1 MTPADLRDPD
11 PTPSE
16 GFLPRAHRL
25 ALCRWCRRSRPAGTR
40 SCWPCWTVTPTKQP
54 SPWAGTCPR
63 CCRMT
68 SARASATSPG
78 TKAALASVCRVQKVK
93 QGAATMS
100 LPVIARHPPQSAS
113 SPPPA
118 GTKGT
123 FQLSVLQDGPADRA
137 GVPPGSWLLELNG
150 DSVKSYSHTQLTRK
164 VPAPGMGGEGWG
176 WECH

>member
-1 MTPADLRDPD
+1 
-11 PTPSE
+11 
-16 GFLPRAHRL
+16 
-25 ALCRWCRRSRPAGTR
+25 
-40 SCWPCWTVTPTKQP
+40 
-54 SPWAGTCPR
+54 
-63 CCRMT
+63 
-68 SARASATSPG
+68 
-78 TKAALASVCRVQKVK
+78 
-93 QGAATMS
+93 MS

-164 VPAPGMGGEGWG
+164 VPARGMGGEGWG